1 MLISIPFVGTCAAGA
16 TLVLVSKRINVPFV
30 TKEILASFPL
40 NSNRLLQLEYFISL
54 DPEAPT
60 TGKPQ
65 GNSLFSLYGNVH
77 YIVGDD
83 EIKIFPHEIRQK
95 ESGTYIKIYAN
106 NTDTFPH
113 TVDSIVLI
121 DAEFNEAP

>member
-1 MLISIPFVGTCAAGA
+1 MLISIPFAGVCAAGS
-16 TLVLVSKRINVPFV
+16 TLVLVSKRISVPFI

-40 NSNRLLQLEYFISL
+40 NCNRLLQLEYFISL

-60 TGKPQ
+60 TGRPQ
-65 GNSLFSLYGNVH
+65 GISLFSLYGNVT

-83 EIKIFPHEIRQK
+83 EIKIFRNEIKQK
-95 ESGTYIKIYAN
+95 ESGSYIKIYAN

-121 DAEFNEAP
+121 EAEFNEVK